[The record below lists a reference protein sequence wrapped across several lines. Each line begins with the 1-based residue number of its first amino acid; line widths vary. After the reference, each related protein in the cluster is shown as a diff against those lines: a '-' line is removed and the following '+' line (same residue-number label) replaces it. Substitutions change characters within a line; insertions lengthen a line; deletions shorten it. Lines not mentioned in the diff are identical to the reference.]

1 MVHSYET
8 VRSIFWQL
16 STKDMLS
23 NITADPD
30 LRAGTQVDLGLGFN
44 FYAPEGALQGAR
56 LAAEFNLPLY
66 RNLSGPQLETDFS
79 ATVGIQAV
87 F

>member
-1 MVHSYET
+1 MQPFIPYLAIK
-8 VRSIFWQL
+8 R
-16 STKDMLS
+16 KDMLS

-30 LRAGTQVDLGLGFN
+30 LRAGTQVDLGLGLN
-44 FYAPEGALQGAR
+44 FYAPEGALQGAQ
-56 LAAEFNLPLY
+56 LAAEFNLPVY